1 MCEHTFV
8 TMPQLPTD
16 YLRAVTAL
24 KESLMRLVREL
35 DPESTPME
43 EVIDM
48 LIEIAE
54 FEHSIKRADAPADA

>member
-1 MCEHTFV
+1 
-8 TMPQLPTD
+8 MPQLPTD
-16 YLRAVTAL
+16 YLRAVSAL

-54 FEHSIKRADAPADA
+54 FEHCVRRADASADA